1 MRRRDDVIPQEAR
14 EEFLR
19 LTAQAL
25 ESLSCGTIEVSRAT
39 QSMAPL
45 FRGGERLAWCRSGS
59 MPRTGELILYL
70 QRPGPIVHR
79 LLGRVAGGS
88 WRTKGDNRP
97 TRDVLP
103 VADREVLG
111 RIVAFEREGEVFS
124 LEGRGARG
132 YARAAAFLSRAG
144 DLGYRAAALGDAALR
159 RALVFLGRRADQEVL
174 RRPAWWVQRMSQRA
188 LHRLLFAACH
198 TRLAELPYP
207 EAGPAAGTGDNP
219 GDAR

>member
-1 MRRRDDVIPQEAR
+1 MRRSERAIPQETR

-25 ESLSCGTIEVSRAT
+25 EALSCGRIEVSRAT

-45 FRGGERLAWCRSGS
+45 FLGGERLAWRRTEST
-59 MPRTGELILYL
+59 PRPGELLLYL

-79 LLGRVAGGS
+79 LLGRVAGGG

-97 TRDVLP
+97 TCDVQP

-111 RIVAFEREGEVFS
+111 RIVAFERDGEIFA

-144 DLGYRAAALGDAALR
+144 DLGYRAAGLGDAVLR
-159 RALVFLGRRADQEVL
+159 RAFFFLGKRADRELL
-174 RRPAWWVQRMSQRA
+174 RRPAWWVQRMSQRV
-188 LHRLLFAACH
+188 LHGLLFDACH
-198 TRLAELPYP
+198 ARLAELPYP
-207 EAGPAAGTGDNP
+207 EPGAAAGAGPAP
-219 GDAR
+219 GDDA